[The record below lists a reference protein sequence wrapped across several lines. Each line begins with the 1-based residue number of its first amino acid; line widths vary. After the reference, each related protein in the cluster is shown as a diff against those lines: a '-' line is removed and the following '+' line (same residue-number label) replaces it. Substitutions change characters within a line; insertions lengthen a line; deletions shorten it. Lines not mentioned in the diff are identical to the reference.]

1 MTAMPGETDLSVL
14 LASLDPVLDPR
25 EFGYAIMPH
34 DTPLPTAFRPLGVF
48 HEDEGVTLIAPAA
61 DLAAAGIA
69 ALTGLAR
76 LTMMVQSSLEAV
88 GMTAAMATAL
98 TRSGISANVVA
109 AYHHDHIFVPW
120 DRRDEAVAV
129 LRSLAGPAQGGG
141 TTS

>member
-1 MTAMPGETDLSVL
+1 MPGETDLAKL
-14 LASLDPVLDPR
+14 LASLDPMLDIR
-25 EFGYAIMPH
+25 EFGYAVVPH
-34 DTPLPTAFRPLGVF
+34 GTILPPGFRPLGMF
-48 HEDEGVTLIAPAA
+48 HEDEGVTLIAPAT
-61 DLAAAGIA
+61 DLAAAGVG

-120 DRRDEAVAV
+120 DRRHEAVAA
-129 LRSLAGPAQGGG
+129 LRALAAEGQGGG
-141 TTS
+141 TVS

>member
-1 MTAMPGETDLSVL
+1 MPGETDLGKL

-25 EFGYAIMPH
+25 EFGYAIVPH
-34 DTPLPTAFRPLGVF
+34 GTALPAGFQPWGLF
-48 HEDEGVTLIAPAA
+48 HEDEGLTVIAPVAE
-61 DLAAAGIA
+61 LAAADIA

-98 TRSGISANVVA
+98 TRAGISANVVA

-120 DRRDEAVAV
+120 NRREEAVAA
-129 LRSLAGPAQGGG
+129 LQALAGQESAGGIV
-141 TTS
+141 S

>member
-1 MTAMPGETDLSVL
+1 MATTMPGETDLGKL
-14 LASLDPVLDPR
+14 LASLNPVLDAR
-25 EFGYAIMPH
+25 EFGYAVVPH
-34 DTPLPTAFRPLGVF
+34 GTVLPLGFTPTGLF
-48 HEDEGVTLIAPAA
+48 HEDEGLTLIAPAS
-61 DLAAAGIA
+61 DLAAAGIV

-120 DRRDEAVAV
+120 ARRHEAVAI
-129 LRSLAGPAQGGG
+129 LRGLGQGGG
-141 TTS
+141 MTS